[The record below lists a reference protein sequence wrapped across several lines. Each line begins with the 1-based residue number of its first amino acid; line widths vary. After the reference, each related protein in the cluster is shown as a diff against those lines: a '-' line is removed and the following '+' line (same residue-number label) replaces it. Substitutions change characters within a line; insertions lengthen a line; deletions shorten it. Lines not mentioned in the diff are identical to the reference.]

1 MSIKTCLHHAVVLS
15 VLFVIMVLGF
25 ACTKEEPPPPPP
37 PTWQDKVKEGWSAT
51 TNFVVEHRKEIAAG
65 AAIATVAYLTHRYPD
80 AVPDQWRRQLSYDVG
95 RTTKDPFADDRPRR
109 SDPPRRDVVKPAG
122 TEGSLSVVVVVLVVL
137 IAISVVIML
146 IKHVEPAA
154 KPAVAGAPSPLQQGR
169 DGLATSG
176 IPGSATPS
184 VSKKP
189 SKSIKFISLG
199 LAYLP
204 KKLWKEKLF
213 IPALR
218 GSIFKIPWL
227 LQVKKFR
234 RPDIWWSKIPRGLFF
249 INIILWLFD
258 ALLCV
263 RCLCDNLWW
272 LLVLV
277 PALIL
282 THYLYVGVYW
292 ARITIV
298 AILVLLCIFS
308 ILIGVEFVIYFSFCA
323 SVVLIILLFLP
334 KSNAWFRSQNGD
346 VIGGIDTEKAVEK
359 NDGGQ
364 IPC

>member
-51 TNFVVEHRKEIAAG
+51 TNFVVEHKKEIAAG
-65 AAIATVAYLTHRYPD
+65 AAITAATFLHLSLDPGKVESRPNGVPEGYRQIGCED
-80 AVPDQWRRQLSYDVG
+80 PDQWRRELPYGVG
-95 RTTKDPFADDRPRR
+95 RAIMDAFADDQPHKGG
-109 SDPPRRDVVKPAG
+109 PPRRDVVKPAG
-122 TEGSLSVVVVVLVVL
+122 TEGSISVVAVVLVVL

-146 IKHVEPAA
+146 IKHVEPVA
-154 KPAVAGAPSPLQQGR
+154 KPPVARAPSLLQQGR
-169 DGLATSG
+169 DGLATPC

-189 SKSIKFISLG
+189 SKLIKFISLG

-204 KKLWKEKLF
+204 RKLWKEKLF
-213 IPALR
+213 IPALWA
-218 GSIFKIPWL
+218 SIFKIPWL

-234 RPDIWWSKIPRGLFF
+234 RPDIWWSNIPRGLFF

-258 ALLCV
+258 VSLCV
-263 RCLCDNLWW
+263 LCLCGNLRV
-272 LLVLV
+272 LVFLV

-298 AILVLLCIFS
+298 AILVLWCIIS
-308 ILIGVEFVIYFSFCA
+308 IPKGGEFVFSCCA
-323 SVVLIILLFLP
+323 SVGLIILLFLP

-346 VIGGIDTEKAVEK
+346 VSA
-359 NDGGQ
+359 
-364 IPC
+364 